1 MLFLFNTCELRY
13 QDTPPCSTRTRLDLD
28 AFSRGRLKTLKLM
41 KKKKRKKILKTNSQT
56 WMTILYEKRID
67 TSARHAAPGLNNKGD
82 VVLFWEDKSL
92 ELALLVTRSI
102 RRV

>member
-1 MLFLFNTCELRY
+1 
-13 QDTPPCSTRTRLDLD
+13 
-28 AFSRGRLKTLKLM
+28 
-41 KKKKRKKILKTNSQT
+41 
-56 WMTILYEKRID
+56 MTILYEKRID
-67 TSARHAAPGLNNKGD
+67 TSARHAAAGLNNKGD